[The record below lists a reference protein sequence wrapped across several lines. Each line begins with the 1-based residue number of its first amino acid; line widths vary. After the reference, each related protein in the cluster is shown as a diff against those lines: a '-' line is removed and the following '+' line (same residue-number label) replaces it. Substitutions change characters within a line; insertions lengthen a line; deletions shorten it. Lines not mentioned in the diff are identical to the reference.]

1 MIGIGFIG
9 RRGNKMS
16 GLYAG
21 VRVENTVAR
30 CPRCRQAVCNCYAFP
45 HEGADDVIDEERG
58 EDCKDGQ

>member
-1 MIGIGFIG
+1 
-9 RRGNKMS
+9 MS